1 MLFVL
6 TFFFFY
12 LCMHG
17 FTWTRFSSQLNL
29 GSRTRMIGWPA
40 CIFLAMTPIIA
51 HLMPAA
57 WPEPLVYVFWQ
68 VTFTWLGI
76 IFYLFLFQLAFLVME
91 LLFLPVAGR
100 LGSRLSSGAAGITVA
115 FTLFIVGYGF
125 MEASRPLKVKDY
137 QLYSCRLDRDLR
149 IVFVSDVHLGVQKS
163 MQRLQS
169 LKELIQD
176 QEPDLIIFGGD
187 ILNDH
192 LEWMQD
198 EARLLSE
205 LNAGLGKYG
214 VLGNH
219 EFYAGVDASRDFFVR
234 AGIELLEDRKKKLNN
249 ANISLI
255 GISDPA
261 PHIPFRPHQEQ
272 IILGLTENLDTSRF
286 NILVSHRPWGFE
298 IARESGVDLHLA
310 GHTHK
315 GQIFPFHLIVRLKY
329 AHIYGLLQKDNAS
342 QIVTSGASSWGPPI
356 RVLAPPEIVRVDI
369 LPCLETNRL

>member
-1 MLFVL
+1 
-6 TFFFFY
+6 
-12 LCMHG
+12 
-17 FTWTRFSSQLNL
+17 
-29 GSRTRMIGWPA
+29 MIGWPA

-198 EARLLSE
+198 EAGLLSG

-219 EFYAGVDASRDFFVR
+219 EFYAGLDASRDFFVR

>member
-1 MLFVL
+1 MLFIL

-12 LCMHG
+12 LCMHI
-17 FTWTRFSSQLNL
+17 FTWIRFSGQLSL
-29 GSRTRMIGWPA
+29 GSKTRVIGWLA
-40 CIFLAMTPIIA
+40 CIFLAISPIAA

-68 VTFTWLGI
+68 VTFTWLGV
-76 IFYLFLFQLAFLVME
+76 IFYLFLFQLAFLVLE
-91 LLFLPVAGR
+91 LLLLPVAGR
-100 LGSRLSSGAAGITVA
+100 LGPRSSSGAAGIIIALTV
-115 FTLFIVGYGF
+115 LIVGYGF
-125 MEASRPLKVKDY
+125 MEASRPLKVKSY
-137 QLYSCRLDRDLR
+137 QLYSCKLESNLR
-149 IVFVSDVHLGVQKS
+149 VVFVSDVHLGVQKS

-176 QEPDLIIFGGD
+176 QDPDLIIFGGD

-192 LEWMQD
+192 LEWMQE
-198 EARLLSE
+198 EAGLLAG

-219 EFYAGVDASRDFFVR
+219 EFYAGVDASRDFFAR
-234 AGIELLEDRKKKLNN
+234 AEIELLEDRKKKLNN
-249 ANISLI
+249 ADISLI

-261 PHIPFRPHQEQ
+261 PHRPFRQHQEQ
-272 IILGLTENLDTSRF
+272 IILELTDNLDPGRF
-286 NILVSHRPWGFE
+286 NLLVSHRPWGFD
-298 IARESGVDLHLA
+298 IAGKSGVDLHLA

-329 AHIYGLLQKDNAS
+329 DHIYGLLQKDHAS
-342 QIVTSGASSWGPPI
+342 LIVTCGASSWGPPI

-369 LPCLETNRL
+369 LPCVEDNRP